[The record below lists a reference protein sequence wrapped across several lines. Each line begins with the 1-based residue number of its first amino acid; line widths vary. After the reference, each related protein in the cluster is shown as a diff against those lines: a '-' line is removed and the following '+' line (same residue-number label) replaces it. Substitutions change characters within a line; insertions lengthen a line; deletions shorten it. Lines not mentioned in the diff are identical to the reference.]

1 MGAGPVPCSAAVPE
15 VTLQHT
21 VLANAGHNVPYIC
34 NGLRLREFRATGMPL
49 GLMAG
54 ISYEE
59 SKTVLKAGD
68 SFVLHSDGIAE
79 ARNDAGEMFGFPR
92 MKAVLEENHDAERA
106 ISALLDELSAF
117 AGPQWEQED
126 DITLVVLE
134 RLSETGSISLV
145 ERTVS
150 STPRRAETTS
160 HRI

>member
-1 MGAGPVPCSAAVPE
+1 MCAIIDPTTG
-15 VTLQHT
+15 HT
-21 VLANAGHNVPYIC
+21 ILANAGHNVPYIC

-59 SKTVLKAGD
+59 SKTVLGPGD

-92 MKAVLEENHDAERA
+92 MKAVLEMNHDAESA
-106 ISALLDELSAF
+106 ITALLDELSAF

-126 DITLVVLE
+126 DITLVVFE
-134 RLSETGSISLV
+134 RLSETRSINLIDPA
-145 ERTVS
+145 VS
-150 STPRRAETTS
+150 SAPRSSESTS